1 MAFWLDKTSM
11 DAGDTVTGHVDGIA
25 SRWHKMTFSVLGHS
39 RTDWI
44 GTGYNADQPYNVPL
58 DWITSIPNAN
68 SATLTCTLQQFDMY
82 DQNGVTPLST
92 QYRYLTV
99 TVPSSVLPTMASF
112 TATRNNNG
120 VNAAITGY
128 VRNYT
133 KVNLAMGAVAGAYG
147 STISNLY
154 IVGGGAQ
161 VWATSALLG
170 PFGAPGVITF
180 TAVVVD
186 SRGRSVSRQVSITV
200 LDYAS
205 PAFSAASAYRCNA
218 AGDADSAG
226 AYIKLKATPVVYGLN
241 GQNSS
246 VFDGR
251 IYMSGGTPGAFTVM
265 TSNVDWLTGG
275 ALLYTKSYIAE
286 IRITDLINTY
296 SIFVTIPTD
305 TVGLHILDGVTG
317 AAVGKYA
324 EVEDVFESAWPICGP
339 VGSIFA
345 HQDSTPAAL
354 GLPGTWAAKGYVTT
368 SASETIYFWER
379 TA

>member
-11 DAGDTVTGHVDGIA
+11 DARDTVRGHVDGVA
-25 SRWHKMTFSVLGHS
+25 GRWHKMTFSALNHS

-44 GTGYNADQPYNVPL
+44 GTGLTFDGYYNVLL
-58 DWITSIPNAN
+58 DWITAIPSANA
-68 SATLTCTLQQFDMY
+68 ATLTCTLQQYDQY
-82 DQNGVTPLST
+82 DQNGTNPLST
-92 QYRYLTV
+92 QYRYMTV
-99 TVPSSVLPTMASF
+99 TVPAGVVPTMASF
-112 TATRNNNG
+112 TAMRNNNG

-133 KVNLAMGAVAGAYG
+133 KVSLAMGGVAGAYG
-147 STISNLY
+147 STITGYY
-154 IVGGGAQ
+154 IVGGGFQA
-161 VWATSALLG
+161 WESAASFG
-170 PFGAPGVITF
+170 PFGAPGGITF
-180 TAVVVD
+180 TAVVTD
-186 SRGRSVSRQVSITV
+186 SRGRQTSRQVSITV

-205 PAFSAASAYRCNA
+205 PAFSAALAFRCDA
-218 AGDADSAG
+218 AGAADSAG
-226 AYIKLKATPVVYGLN
+226 AYIKLKATPVVYSLN

-251 IYMSGGTPGAFTVM
+251 IYMSGGTPGAFTAM
-265 TSNVDWLTGG
+265 ESNVDWLTGG
-275 ALLYTKSYIAE
+275 ALLYTKSYIVE
-286 IRITDLINTY
+286 IRITDLLGTY
-296 SIFVTIPTD
+296 SFFVTIPTD

-324 EVEDVFESAWPICGP
+324 EVEDVFESAWPIAGP

-368 SASETIYFWER
+368 NTSQTIYFWER
-379 TA
+379 TS

>member
-11 DAGDTVTGHVDGIA
+11 DAGGTVTGYFDRVA
-25 SRWHKMTFSVLGHS
+25 NRWHKITFSVLGHS

-44 GTGYNADQPYNVPL
+44 GTYYNGAQAYNVPL
-58 DWITSIPNAN
+58 DWITAIPNSN

-82 DQNGVTPLST
+82 DQTGTTPLST
-92 QYRYLTV
+92 QYRYATI
-99 TVPSSVLPTMASF
+99 TVPAGVVPTMASF
-112 TATRNNNG
+112 TATRDANG
-120 VNAAITGY
+120 VDAAITGY
-128 VRNYT
+128 VRNYS
-133 KVNLAMGAVAGAYG
+133 KVSLAMGAIAGAYG
-147 STISNLY
+147 STITNLY

-170 PFGAPGVITF
+170 PFGAPGDITF
-180 TAVVVD
+180 TAVVTD
-186 SRGRSVSRQVSITV
+186 SRGRSATRTVTITV

-205 PAFSAASAYRCNA
+205 PAFSAASAFRCDA
-218 AGDADSAG
+218 AGVADSAG
-226 AYIKLKATPVVYGLN
+226 AYIKLKATPVVYDLG

-265 TSNVDWLTGG
+265 TSNTDWLTGG

-296 SIFVTIPTD
+296 SFFVTIPTD
-305 TVGLHILDGVTG
+305 TVGLHILDGVAG

-324 EVEDVFESAWPICGP
+324 EAENVFESAWPMCGP

-368 SASETIYFWER
+368 STSEVIHFWER

>member
-1 MAFWLDKTSM
+1 MAFTLNKTYM
-11 DAGDTVTGHVDGIA
+11 DAGETVTAHLDGVQY
-25 SRWHKMTFSVLGHS
+25 RWHKITFSVLGHS

-44 GTGYNADQPYNVPL
+44 GTGYSIDDAYNVVL
-58 DWITSIPNAN
+58 DWITAIPND
-68 SATLTCTLQQFDMY
+68 SYATLVCTLQQFDMY
-82 DQNGVTPLST
+82 DQNGTNPLST

-99 TVPSSVLPTMASF
+99 AVPASVVPTMASF
-112 TATRNNNG
+112 TATRDNNG

-128 VRNYT
+128 VRNYS
-133 KVNLAMGAVAGAYG
+133 KVSLTMGAVAGAYG
-147 STISNLY
+147 STITNLY
-154 IVGGGAQ
+154 IVGGGVQ
-161 VWATSALLG
+161 VWASSASLG
-170 PFGAPGVITF
+170 PFGSPGDITF
-180 TAVVVD
+180 TAVVTD
-186 SRGRSVSRQVSITV
+186 SRGRSVSRQITITV

-205 PAFSAASAYRCNA
+205 PTFSAALAFRCDA
-218 AGDADSAG
+218 AGVADSAG

-241 GQNSS
+241 GQNTS

-265 TSNVDWLTGG
+265 TSNTDWLTGG

-296 SIFVTIPTD
+296 SFFVTIPTD

-324 EVEDVFESAWPICGP
+324 ETENVFESAWPIAGP

-354 GLPGTWAAKGYVTT
+354 GLPGTWAALGYGTT
-368 SASETIYFWER
+368 SASQTIYFWER

>member
-11 DAGDTVTGHVDGIA
+11 DAGDTVTGHVDGVA

-99 TVPSSVLPTMASF
+99 TVPASVLPTMASF

-133 KVNLAMGAVAGAYG
+133 KVSLAMGAVAGAYG

-226 AYIKLKATPVVYGLN
+226 AYIKLKATPVVYSLN

-286 IRITDLINTY
+286 IRITDLIKAY
-296 SIFVTIPTD
+296 SFFVTIPTD

-324 EVEDVFESAWPICGP
+324 EVDGVFESAWPIAGP

-368 SASETIYFWER
+368 NTSELIYFWER
-379 TA
+379 TS